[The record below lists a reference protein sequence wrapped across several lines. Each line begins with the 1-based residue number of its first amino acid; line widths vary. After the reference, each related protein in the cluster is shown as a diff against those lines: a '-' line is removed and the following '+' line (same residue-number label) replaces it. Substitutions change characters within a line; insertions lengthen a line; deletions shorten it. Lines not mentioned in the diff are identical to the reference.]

1 MNSGSWWWT
10 GRPGVLRFMGSQ
22 RVGYDWATELNWTVY
37 LHWLSL
43 IDNLLVTIYNIT
55 TTKLTLMQSI
65 ELGSP
70 FFFYEAGIDPIILLE
85 EALLEL
91 YKDLFIMVL
100 LFLLFVWTFFSC
112 TINFLNLLYS
122 SMVYLQCCVNFC
134 CTAKWFRY
142 IKRYDSSVGKESA
155 FNAGNPGMIPGLGRS
170 IAEGKGYSLQYSGLE
185 NSMDCIVHEVAK
197 GQTGLSDF
205 HFHMYTH
212 THTHTHS
219 FSYCFPLWFLTG
231 YWI

>member
-22 RVGYDWATELNWTVY
+22 RVGYDWATDLNWTVF

-100 LFLLFVWTFFSC
+100 LFLLFVWT
-112 TINFLNLLYS
+112 LY
-122 SMVYLQCCVNFC
+122 F
-134 CTAKWFRY
+134 
-142 IKRYDSSVGKESA
+142 
-155 FNAGNPGMIPGLGRS
+155 PGLFTYPFWPQLQLTFFFFFKFYF
-170 IAEGKGYSLQYSGLE
+170 IFKLYIIVYSWLLFVLECIISFLWPVLLQWLPCY
-185 NSMDCIVHEVAK
+185 
-197 GQTGLSDF
+197 
-205 HFHMYTH
+205 HFI
-212 THTHTHS
+212 
-219 FSYCFPLWFLTG
+219 CVCLWQPG
-231 YWI
+231 GEKR